1 MTVQHNEMWADI
13 FRTLVSNT
21 RREIIAA
28 LVENPPDRA
37 VSLPE
42 AANSP
47 ECRREPDSLSVDLIH
62 NHLPMMAEKGFIE
75 WEREPFCAKRGP
87 RFDDVGEVITAIQT
101 HDQMPQHLTE
111 GCYFLEQD
119 EVKI

>member
-1 MTVQHNEMWADI
+1 MTTQHHQMWADI
-13 FRTLVSNT
+13 FKILGSST

-28 LVENPPDRA
+28 LVENPPDSA

-47 ECRREPDSLSVDLIH
+47 ECRREPDSLSVELVH
-62 NHLPMMAEKGFIE
+62 NHLPLMAEKGYIE
-75 WEREPFCAKRGP
+75 WQKEPFCARRGP
-87 RFDDVGEVITAIQT
+87 QFDDVGEVITAIQT
-101 HDQMPQHLTE
+101 HDQIPQHLTE
-111 GCYFLEQD
+111 RCYFLERD